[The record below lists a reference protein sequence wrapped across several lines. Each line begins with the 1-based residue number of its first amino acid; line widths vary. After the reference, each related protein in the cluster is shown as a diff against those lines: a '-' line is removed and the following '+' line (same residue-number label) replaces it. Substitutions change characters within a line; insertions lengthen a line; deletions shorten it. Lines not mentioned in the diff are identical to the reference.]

1 MKQEKL
7 ERSARD
13 YAESAHG
20 DQKYGEAPYVTH
32 LAAVVTVLKDFG
44 FSGDLILAGWLHDV
58 LEDTKT
64 TAAQLDMAYGST
76 VTHLVW
82 AVTGVGKNRKERNE
96 NAYGKIE
103 ERPRAVIL
111 KLADRIANAEA
122 SAKNN
127 PDLLAM
133 YRREYPGFK
142 ARLERLGRL
151 LDEEATVT
159 AMWVR
164 LDKTLAV

>member
-1 MKQEKL
+1 MEHDKM

-13 YAESAHG
+13 YAVSAHG

-44 FSGDLILAGWLHDV
+44 FSGDLLVAGWLHDV

-64 TAAQLDMAYGST
+64 TAAQLDMAFGST

-96 NAYGKIE
+96 NAYGKME

-122 SAKNN
+122 CAKAR
-127 PDLLAM
+127 DHRLEM
-133 YRREYPGFK
+133 YQKEHPGFK

-151 LDEEATVT
+151 LDEEATVA

-164 LDKTLAV
+164 LDKTLGV